1 MFTAISPSAN
11 IKQLRVEQFV
21 HRQTNK
27 SLAFLLREEKSLFI
41 CPRDL
46 CIFFF
51 ILHQFRFHFV
61 VVVMIFIRLLSA
73 TCGGIKSIAQ
83 SIDDSS
89 INLHASGD
97 FSSVHDISN

>member
-11 IKQLRVEQFV
+11 IKQLRVEQLV

-46 CIFFF
+46 CIFFT
-51 ILHQFRFHFV
+51 LYQFRFHFV
-61 VVVMIFIRLLSA
+61 AVVMIFIRLLSA

-97 FSSVHDISN
+97 FSSVHDFSN